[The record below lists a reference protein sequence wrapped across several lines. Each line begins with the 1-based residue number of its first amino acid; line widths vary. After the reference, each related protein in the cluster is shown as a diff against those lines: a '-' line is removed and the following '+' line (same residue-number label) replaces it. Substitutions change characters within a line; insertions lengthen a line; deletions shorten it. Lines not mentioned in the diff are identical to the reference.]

1 MILVDLNQV
10 VISNLMVQ
18 INNYKQEAEEGL
30 VKHMILNSILSIKKK
45 FGNDYGNIVLCCD
58 NKNFWR
64 KDIFPHYKASRK
76 KARAES
82 NHNWTAIF
90 EVLNKIRD
98 EIKEYFPYKVIEVH
112 GAEADDVISTLC
124 KNKGPMDR
132 ILILSGDKDFI
143 QLQKYPGVTQ
153 YNPITKRPV
162 SHEDPWRYAKEH
174 VMRGDKSD
182 GIPNFL
188 SDDDTFV
195 TDKRSK
201 KILKTKLE
209 AWKNLCPTEFCDEK
223 MYRGWKRNEQLV
235 DLGHTPADIKQKIV
249 DQYDTYEYNQ
259 RDKLLNYFVKNK
271 LRNLTEHIGDF

>member
-1 MILVDLNQV
+1 MILIDLNQV
-10 VISNLMVQ
+10 CIANVLQEV
-18 INNYKQEAEEGL
+18 KQLKKIEPLL
-30 VKHMILNSILSIKKK
+30 VKHMILSTLLFYRKK
-45 FGNDYGNIVLCCD
+45 FKDQYGELVICCD
-58 NKNFWR
+58 SKRSWR
-64 KDIFPHYKASRK
+64 KDVFPFYKANRK
-76 KARAES
+76 TNRQKDDIDWS
-82 NHNWTAIF
+82 GIF
-90 EVLNKIRD
+90 EVINSLTDDLVNH
-98 EIKEYFPYKVIEVH
+98 FPYSVIQVDQ
-112 GAEADDVISTLC
+112 AEADDIIGTLV
-124 KNKGPMDR
+124 KNYYREGKIM
-132 ILILSGDKDFI
+132 IVSSDKDFL
-143 QLQKYPGVTQ
+143 QLQKYYNVYQ
-153 YNPITKRPV
+153 YSPIQKKNLEISNPNEYI
-162 SHEDPWRYAKEH
+162 KEH
-174 VMRGDKSD
+174 IMKGDRGD

>member
-1 MILVDLNQV
+1 MILIDLNQV
-10 VISNLMVQ
+10 CIANVLQEV
-18 INNYKQEAEEGL
+18 KQLKKIEPLL
-30 VKHMILNSILSIKKK
+30 VKHMILSTLLFYRKK
-45 FGNDYGNIVLCCD
+45 FKDQYGELVICCD
-58 NKNFWR
+58 SKRSWR
-64 KDIFPHYKASRK
+64 KDVFPFYKANRK
-76 KARAES
+76 TNRQKDDIDWS
-82 NHNWTAIF
+82 GIF
-90 EVLNKIRD
+90 EVINSLTDDLVNH
-98 EIKEYFPYKVIEVH
+98 FPYSVIQVEQ
-112 GAEADDVISTLC
+112 AEADDIIGTLV
-124 KNKGPMDR
+124 KNYYREGKIM
-132 ILILSGDKDFI
+132 IVSSDKDFL
-143 QLQKYPGVTQ
+143 QLQKYYNVYQ
-153 YNPITKRPV
+153 YSPIQKKNLEISNPNEYI
-162 SHEDPWRYAKEH
+162 KEH
-174 VMRGDKSD
+174 IMKGDRGD

>member
-1 MILVDLNQV
+1 MIV
-10 VISNLMVQ
+10 S
-18 INNYKQEAEEGL
+18 
-30 VKHMILNSILSIKKK
+30 S
-45 FGNDYGNIVLCCD
+45 
-58 NKNFWR
+58 
-64 KDIFPHYKASRK
+64 
-76 KARAES
+76 
-82 NHNWTAIF
+82 
-90 EVLNKIRD
+90 
-98 EIKEYFPYKVIEVH
+98 
-112 GAEADDVISTLC
+112 
-124 KNKGPMDR
+124 
-132 ILILSGDKDFI
+132 DKDFL
-143 QLQKYPGVTQ
+143 QLQKYYNVYQ
-153 YNPITKRPV
+153 YSPIQKKNLEISNPNEYI
-162 SHEDPWRYAKEH
+162 KEH
-174 VMRGDKSD
+174 IMKGDRGD

>member
-1 MILVDLNQV
+1 MILIDLNQV
-10 VISNLMVQ
+10 CIANVLQEV
-18 INNYKQEAEEGL
+18 KQLKKIEPLL
-30 VKHMILNSILSIKKK
+30 VKHMILSTLLFYRKK
-45 FGNDYGNIVLCCD
+45 FKDQYGELVICCD
-58 NKNFWR
+58 SKRSWR
-64 KDIFPHYKASRK
+64 KDVFPFYKANRK
-76 KARAES
+76 TNRQKDDIDWS
-82 NHNWTAIF
+82 GIF
-90 EVLNKIRD
+90 EVINSLTDDLVNH
-98 EIKEYFPYKVIEVH
+98 FPYSVIQVDQ
-112 GAEADDVISTLC
+112 AEADDIIGTLV
-124 KNKGPMDR
+124 KNYYREGKIM
-132 ILILSGDKDFI
+132 IVSSDKDFL
-143 QLQKYPGVTQ
+143 QLQKYYNVYQ
-153 YNPITKRPV
+153 YSPIQKKNLQIQNPNEYI
-162 SHEDPWRYAKEH
+162 KEH
-174 VMRGDKSD
+174 IMKGDRGD

-259 RDKLLNYFVKNK
+259 RDKLLNYFIKNK